1 MALNLS
7 SYDAVQSNSFVRI
20 AIPNY
25 QTLRF
30 SDYHKA
36 FTINSESYT
45 GLGQLIS
52 ITETSS
58 ELRAAP
64 QELTISISGIPA
76 GNIGDILNN
85 RIKGSSV
92 KLYRALFNPTTGAL
106 LSLAGN
112 PSGKFQGVV
121 SNFIIS
127 DELTSGSDTGTKQ
140 LILTCTSVVELLS
153 NKVSGRRTNPLDMK
167 QWYPTDESFDR
178 VPSLAKSNFNFGA
191 PTK

>member
-1 MALNLS
+1 MALNLI

-20 AIPNY
+20 EIPNY

-36 FTINSESYT
+36 FTINSESYD
-45 GLGQLIS
+45 GLGELIT
-52 ITETSS
+52 ITDTSS
-58 ELRAAP
+58 DLRAAP
-64 QELTISISGIPA
+64 QELTIAISGIPA
-76 GNIGDILNN
+76 GNISDILNN
-85 RIKGSSV
+85 KIKGSSII
-92 KLYRALFNPTTGAL
+92 LYRALFNPTTGNL
-106 LSLAGN
+106 ISLSGN
-112 PSGKFQGVV
+112 PSGKFKGVV
-121 SNFIIS
+121 SNFVIS
-127 DELTSGSDTGTKQ
+127 DELSSGSDTGTRE

-167 QWYPTDESFDR
+167 QWYPTDISFDR

>member
-106 LSLAGN
+106 LSLTGN